1 MNITSAVV
9 GISLMGTA
17 MPMVANMTI
26 QPLMAQKRAENF
38 AVAESAAVGYAAK
51 NEGGADLT
59 PLPDNCSTAEL
70 ECNSFTVTCWHGE
83 GQFKQSVA
91 RSFRLAALC
100 EDGNN
105 GHSNDNGFDCSNPGS
120 SNSRIVYTP
129 SVFWPCGTHGESSTT
144 TILTTFSASLF
155 LTDLGLALTTV
166 RCSGRSHITLA
177 GTLM

>member
-70 ECNSFTVTCWHGE
+70 EGNSFTVTCWHGE

-100 EDGNN
+100 KDGNN
-105 GHSNDNGFDCSNPGS
+105 EHGNDNGFDCSNPGS

-129 SVFWPCGTHGESSTT
+129 GVFCPLWDPWGIINYNDSHNVQCIPVPYGPWASTYDGEM
-144 TILTTFSASLF
+144 LW
-155 LTDLGLALTTV
+155 
-166 RCSGRSHITLA
+166 
-177 GTLM
+177 